1 MKVHYCH
8 YSRPL
13 GQRLVHIC
21 VCLARV
27 LMLMR
32 EYAMPYSSM
41 EILWDLELF
50 YGASMGI
57 LPKGMG
63 NAISIIE
70 GNPR

>member
-1 MKVHYCH
+1 
-8 YSRPL
+8 
-13 GQRLVHIC
+13 
-21 VCLARV
+21 
-27 LMLMR
+27 MLMR